1 MNWLQAAIF
10 FALGT
15 FLGPWLLSK
24 IAGRKSGAPAG
35 Y

>member
-15 FLGPWLLSK
+15 FLGPWLLSMLGGK
-24 IAGRKSGAPAG
+24 KNTAQT